1 MAQFKVRLPIT
12 DELVITSH
20 KNTMLNYLAIGKTFS
35 SMPIYH
41 GYYWK
46 LKEMD
51 LS

>member
-1 MAQFKVRLPIT
+1 MAQFKILIPIT

-20 KNTMLNYLAIGKTFS
+20 KDTMLNYLVIGNIFS
-35 SMPIYH
+35 STPIYH

-46 LKEMD
+46 LKEID